1 MKMKN
6 YLFIMFV
13 AVTMCIC
20 VGVNAYSQHNTIIES
35 DSIKLFEGF
44 SRSFLSP
51 AKPEQLPAAAKQQ
64 AAQAQQPGSEQ
75 LPVAAPQPAQAQQ
88 PVQSQ
93 QVQQGEVVFRVVKIT
108 NIQGNNPLNPAQPVY
123 NFGGVT
129 VSNTDDLIDCV
140 RGGTCVSSSTGGG
153 GTLVCSPNSGFSD
166 VASLIESVGCYVKGN
181 GTICRVER
189 LPSFAD
195 LSYELFFVMYDTIS
209 ASVVAATASVSDY
222 KMTKPPSNN
231 TVISPGGDTF
241 YKINAG
247 TYTTEV
253 QHKSTGARYRINF
266 TVTNLG
272 GNNFR
277 LTVNSLTKI

>member
-51 AKPEQLPAAAKQQ
+51 TKPEQLPAAVKQ
-64 AAQAQQPGSEQ
+64 AE
-75 LPVAAPQPAQAQQ
+75 
-88 PVQSQ
+88 QSQ

-166 VASLIESVGCYVKGN
+166 VGNLIDSVGCYIKGN

-195 LSYELFFVMYDTIS
+195 LNYELLFVMYDTIS
-209 ASVVAATASVSDY
+209 KSVVAATASVSDY

-231 TVISPGGDTF
+231 PVVWPSGDTA
-241 YKINAG
+241 YKISAG
-247 TYTTEV
+247 THTAEV

>member
-20 VGVNAYSQHNTIIES
+20 VGVNAYSQQNTIIES

-64 AAQAQQPGSEQ
+64 AVQAQQPGSEQ
-75 LPVAAPQPAQAQQ
+75 LPVAAPQPG
-88 PVQSQ
+88 QSQ
-93 QVQQGEVVFRVVKIT
+93 QAQQGEVVFRVVKIT

-123 NFGGVT
+123 NFGGVA
-129 VSNTDDLIDCV
+129 VSNTEELIDCV

-166 VASLIESVGCYVKGN
+166 VGNLIDSVGCYIKGN

-189 LPSFAD
+189 LPSMGD
-195 LSYELFFVMYDTIS
+195 LKYELFFVMYDTIS
-209 ASVVAATASVSDY
+209 KSVVAATASVSDY

>member
-6 YLFIMFV
+6 YLFITFA
-13 AVTMCIC
+13 AVIMCVC
-20 VGVNAYSQHNTIIES
+20 VGINAYSQQNTIIES

-64 AAQAQQPGSEQ
+64 AVQAQQPGSEQ
-75 LPVAAPQPAQAQQ
+75 LPVAAPQPGQT
-88 PVQSQ
+88 Q

-129 VSNTDDLIDCV
+129 VSNTDELIDCV

-166 VASLIESVGCYVKGN
+166 VGNNIDSVGCYIKGN

-189 LPSFAD
+189 LPSMGD
-195 LSYELFFVMYDTIS
+195 LNYELLFVMYDTIS
-209 ASVVAATASVSDY
+209 KNVVAATASVSDY

-231 TVISPGGDTF
+231 PAITPGGDTV

-247 TYTTEV
+247 THTAEV

-266 TVTNLG
+266 TVTNIG
-272 GNNFR
+272 GLDFR
-277 LTVNSLTKI
+277 MTVNSLTKI